1 MMTFSRVWELVT
13 HESVMKNTIAEKM
26 LSLES
31 KDDGSWVKTSIN
43 ASFKKKKRIYPLPF
57 I

>member
-1 MMTFSRVWELVT
+1 
-13 HESVMKNTIAEKM
+13 MKNTIAEKM

-43 ASFKKKKRIYPLPF
+43 ASFKKKKGSTPYHLFELGDDNILK
-57 I
+57 